1 MAIVGAIR
9 ELNGALQGILE
20 AGEDLHL
27 GGAAGGKTIHQPAHV
42 QLGNIPCLLGGDAGV
57 HQGDHERH
65 LVPLANAAGRPAAG

>member
-42 QLGNIPCLLGGDAGV
+42 HLGDISRLLGGNAGV
-57 HQGDHERH
+57 HQGEHQRH
-65 LVPLANAAGRPAAG
+65 LVSLANAAGRPAAG